1 MQGQGCQVS
10 MSISTSQ
17 CLPCSDYEDGNG
29 GKTKIGATKSKKSN
43 VMERERKGGGLKT
56 IERFVSV
63 GGGSLVPR
71 LLPCRKAGMRL
82 LGGNKPII
90 QQKKIFSH
98 SCISCAL

>member
-1 MQGQGCQVS
+1 M
-10 MSISTSQ
+10 
-17 CLPCSDYEDGNG
+17 CLPCSDYEGGNG

-43 VMERERKGGGLKT
+43 VMERERKGGLKT

-63 GGGSLVPR
+63 GGGSLIPR